1 MARDNGLLNLS
12 ANFEVQNAAPLD
24 ARQKTALK
32 ADLINAGTFGVYP
45 FVGMLVSVFGD
56 SEANNGVYVLKAL
69 PSTTEANWL
78 KIVLPSEVLT
88 KTNTTAFTPTADY
101 HPATKQYVD
110 TVASEGGGS
119 SDDDVFTELQVDTYG
134 NVIEEN
140 ILVEFQAD
148 FTADDFIEG
157 TE

>member
-1 MARDNGLLNLS
+1 MSRDNGLLNLS

-101 HPATKQYVD
+101 HPATKAYVD
-110 TVASEGGGS
+110 ANAGGGS
-119 SDDDVFTELQVDTYG
+119 TSTFLLIEDRYPDGYFERNYIIDNQGNRLTEEIRLS
-134 NVIEEN
+134 
-140 ILVEFQAD
+140 
-148 FTADDFIEG
+148 
-157 TE
+157 